1 MNTVIWHDLECGHY
15 EQDLPL
21 WLALAAEHVGQ
32 AQVMLD
38 VGAGTGRV
46 TLPVARA
53 GHQVLALDTSRQLL
67 IELERR
73 AAGLPVETVCTDA
86 REFELPG
93 RAFGLIAVPMQTLQ
107 LLGGADGHLAFMR
120 RARAHLLDGGIVAVA
135 IADARDFEEFEWHDG
150 DASPLPDVTEQEGW
164 AYFSQPT
171 AVRRNGDTFVLER
184 RREAVDTHGTR
195 STSADRIA
203 LDVVSVQ
210 GLQEAGQRA
219 GLHPHSVHQIP
230 PTEEHIGS
238 RVVIFSA

>member
-21 WLALAAEHVGQ
+21 WLALAAEHVQQDQ
-32 AQVMLD
+32 AMLD

-46 TLPVARA
+46 AIPLAQA
-53 GHQVLALDTSRQLL
+53 GYRVVALDTDASCWPSSNAG
-67 IELERR
+67 RR
-73 AAGLPVETVCTDA
+73 ACRLRRYA
-86 REFELPG
+86 RTPAIRTPG
-93 RAFGLIAVPMQTLQ
+93 RAFPLIAVPMQTVQ

-120 RARAHLLDGGIVAVA
+120 RAHAHLRDGGIVAVA
-135 IADARDFEEFEWHDG
+135 IADVGDFEEFEWHDG
-150 DASPLPDVTEQEGW
+150 DASPLPDVTEQDGW

-171 AVRRNGDTFVLER
+171 SVRREGDTFVLER
-184 RREAVDTHGTR
+184 RREAVDAHGAR

-219 GLHPHSVHQIP
+219 GLHPHSVRQIA

-238 RVVIFSA
+238 QVVIFSA

>member
-1 MNTVIWHDLECGHY
+1 MSTVIWHDLECGRY

-21 WLALAAEHVGQ
+21 WLGLAAEYVQQGQ
-32 AQVMLD
+32 AMLD

-46 TLPVARA
+46 TIPIAQA
-53 GHQVLALDTSRQLL
+53 GYRVLALDINRHLL
-67 IELERR
+67 VELERR
-73 AAGLPVETVCTDA
+73 APGLPVETVCADA
-86 REFELPG
+86 REFELAD

-107 LLGGADGHLAFMR
+107 LLGGADGHFAFMR
-120 RARAHLLDGGIVAVA
+120 RARAHLRDGGIVAVA
-135 IADARDFEEFEWHDG
+135 IADVGDFEEFEWHDG
-150 DASPLPDVTEQEGW
+150 DASPLPDVTEHDGW

-171 AVRRNGDTFVLER
+171 AVRRKGDTFVLER
-184 RREAVDTHGTR
+184 RREAVDAHGAR

-219 GLHPHSVHQIP
+219 GLHPHSVRQIS

-238 RVVIFSA
+238 QVVIFSA